1 MNAATLGAEVARH
14 DESFDDARGRDDGR
28 GWAVAEVARLFAVP
42 EHRLRYW
49 SQTGFIVPSARDGG
63 RVLYSFRDLIAVKV
77 AKTLVDDG
85 ASLRKIRRSL
95 AALKANLPGVEAS
108 LTTLRIRCD
117 HDRVIVDEG
126 DHRFEADS
134 GQVMLDFTVAT
145 LRDQA
150 AAVLALPTTRGPE
163 EPTSAHDW
171 FRRGC
176 ELERERDGAP
186 GDLAGL
192 AAARRAYE
200 TALGL
205 DPDLAAAWTNLGG
218 LHAELGDDDAAR
230 DHFERALRCDPD
242 QPEARCNL
250 AELALREGDTDNAIS
265 TYRQVLRGTPDWIEA
280 HYGLARALLQVG
292 GRSQAL
298 AHLDR
303 FCSAVS
309 ALAPDAR
316 SEELE
321 HRRASAAAVADGLRH
336 ELER

>member
-1 MNAATLGAEVARH
+1 MNAATLPAPMARPA
-14 DESFDDARGRDDGR
+14 DNNDGDDGR

-63 RVLYSFRDLIAVKV
+63 RALYSFRDLIAVKV
-77 AKTLVDDG
+77 AKSLVDEG
-85 ASLRKIRRSL
+85 ATLRKIRRSL

-145 LRDQA
+145 LREQA
-150 AAVLALPTTRGPE
+150 AAVLELPTAGRGDDAPAHE
-163 EPTSAHDW
+163 MSAHDW

-205 DPDLAAAWTNLGG
+205 DPGLAAAWTNLGG

-230 DHFERALRCDPD
+230 EHFEHALRCDPD
-242 QPEARCNL
+242 QPEAQCNL
-250 AELALREGDTDNAIS
+250 AELALREGHTDSAIS
-265 TYRQVLRGTPDWIEA
+265 TYRQVLRTAPDWIEA

-303 FCSAVS
+303 FCTAVS
-309 ALAPDAR
+309 AMAPDAR
-316 SEELE
+316 SPELE
-321 HRRASAAAVADGLRH
+321 HRRVSAASVADGLRH
-336 ELER
+336 ELQR